1 MLIAEFISS
10 VYLLQMT
17 EKDQEVVDL
26 LEKLS
31 DQEKEFQD
39 LQETKHALDMEI
51 AVFRKLM
58 ETEEDRLGLSDPAA
72 GQGDK

>member
-1 MLIAEFISS
+1 
-10 VYLLQMT
+10 MT
-17 EKDQEVVDL
+17 EKDHEVADL
-26 LEKLS
+26 LEKQT

-58 ETEEDRLGLSDPAA
+58 ETEETRLGLGDPAA

>member
-1 MLIAEFISS
+1 MN
-10 VYLLQMT
+10 
-17 EKDQEVVDL
+17 L
-26 LEKLS
+26 LEKLTF
-31 DQEKEFQD
+31 QEKEFQD

-58 ETEEDRLGLSDPAA
+58 ETEEDRLGLGDPAA